1 MMIVLMA
8 LALVAGA
15 ALSSQTAINA
25 QLAKSVGGQPLVA
38 TFISFVVGSVPLLL
52 ICLWKA
58 DWQSAFQSVPHIAAW
73 KWTGGILGAGFVFT
87 IVMLAPRLGITPTL
101 FLVMFGQLFA
111 AALIDHYGWLGMS
124 VRPLQLWHMVGLA
137 VMALGLLCFF
147 FGQKF
152 FGS

>member
-58 DWQSAFQSVPHIAAW
+58 DWQSAFPKRAAYRRMEMDGRH
-73 KWTGGILGAGFVFT
+73 TGG
-87 IVMLAPRLGITPTL
+87 GIRVYHRDARAASRHYAD
-101 FLVMFGQLFA
+101 LVSGHVRA
-111 AALIDHYGWLGMS
+111 AVCRRAD
-124 VRPLQLWHMVGLA
+124 
-137 VMALGLLCFF
+137 
-147 FGQKF
+147 
-152 FGS
+152 